1 MTGTL
6 WAMALTDISGT
17 IHLVRHGNVEN
28 PTAILYGR
36 LPGFHLS
43 ELGRRQAEA
52 AAERLADAGV
62 TALWAS
68 PLERAQETAA
78 FIAKH
83 HGINIVSDDRLLESD
98 TRFEGIK
105 KTPLSILSPRNWWR
119 LRNPLKPSWGE
130 SFADIAHR
138 MLGAIEDATVAAG
151 GGESVLVAHQTPVV
165 VARNALAGKWGP
177 PWLGRTNCETGSIT
191 TMVMEEGRLV
201 SASYFVPSG

>member
-1 MTGTL
+1 
-6 WAMALTDISGT
+6 MAPPDISGT
-17 IHLVRHGNVEN
+17 IHLVRHGSVEN
-28 PTAILYGR
+28 PKAILYGR

-68 PLERAQETAA
+68 PLERAQETAG
-78 FIAKH
+78 FFAKH
-83 HGINIVSDDRLLESD
+83 HGLDIVSDDRLLESD

-130 SFADIAHR
+130 SFAD
-138 MLGAIEDATVAAG
+138 
-151 GGESVLVAHQTPVV
+151 
-165 VARNALAGKWGP
+165 
-177 PWLGRTNCETGSIT
+177 
-191 TMVMEEGRLV
+191 
-201 SASYFVPSG
+201 